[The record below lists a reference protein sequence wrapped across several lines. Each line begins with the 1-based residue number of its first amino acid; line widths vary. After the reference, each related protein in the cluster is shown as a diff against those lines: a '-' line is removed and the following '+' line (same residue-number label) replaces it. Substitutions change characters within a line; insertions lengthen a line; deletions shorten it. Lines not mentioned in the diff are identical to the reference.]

1 MSKKNGKKKYAKNY
15 SDEGFWKKV
24 KKVFKKAGIKT
35 IYSALM
41 LYYAYQNKETP
52 TWAKTIIVGAL
63 GYFISPIDAI
73 PDFTPVAGYTDDVGV
88 LVAALGAVGAYI
100 DSAVKQNAKKKL
112 HDWFGDF
119 NEKELL

>member
-1 MSKKNGKKKYAKNY
+1 MSKKSGKNKYGKNY
-15 SDEGFWKKV
+15 SDEGFWNKV
-24 KKVFKKAGIKT
+24 KKVCKKAGIKT

-73 PDFTPVAGYTDDVGV
+73 PDFTPVAGYTDDIGV

-100 DSAVKQNAKKKL
+100 DSEVKHNAKKKL
-112 HDWFGDF
+112 HNWFGDF
-119 NEKELL
+119 DEKELL